1 MVIIM
6 IMMMKT
12 TMTKIQI
19 VNTDATGTTS
29 LDELLD
35 RPGRTGPK
43 LHLLFNVQTVNN
55 LIITLHQ
62 EK

>member
-12 TMTKIQI
+12 TMPKIQI

-43 LHLLFNVQTVNN
+43 LHLCPNCKQLNRNS
-55 LIITLHQ
+55 
-62 EK
+62 